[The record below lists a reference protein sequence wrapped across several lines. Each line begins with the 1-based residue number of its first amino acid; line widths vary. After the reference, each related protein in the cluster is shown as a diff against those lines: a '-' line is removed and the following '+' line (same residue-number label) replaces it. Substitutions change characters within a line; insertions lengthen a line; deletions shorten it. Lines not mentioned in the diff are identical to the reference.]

1 MGVPSSSPFTPPT
14 LSPLTVLPAS
24 MVKTP
29 QRPLHSPGLLSPAPP
44 PPPSPPR
51 WCCGEINATP
61 EEIQAMAAALQAFN
75 LRHLTRCTRA
85 CAPCTSCFGRCA
97 GGRCC
102 RGKQQAQEQG
112 DQQCVDE
119 ESKVEA
125 EAVQLIERFHSAL
138 PHAHAFLASTGQ
150 LPGRVPLRSM
160 SMGAVHKPPTAA
172 AGGMSARGGGDVEQ
186 GAAAGGGGGMHRSVS
201 DQGPQRRQ
209 QQQRDVSGGRA
220 TGRGA
225 PDQGLCCDPLQQ
237 Q

>member
-1 MGVPSSSPFTPPT
+1 
-14 LSPLTVLPAS
+14 
-24 MVKTP
+24 
-29 QRPLHSPGLLSPAPP
+29 
-44 PPPSPPR
+44 
-51 WCCGEINATP
+51 
-61 EEIQAMAAALQAFN
+61 MAAALQAFN

-119 ESKVEA
+119 ESLAEA

-160 SMGAVHKPPTAA
+160 SMGAVHKSPSAAA
-172 AGGMSARGGGDVEQ
+172 AGGLSARGGGDVEQ
-186 GAAAGGGGGMHRSVS
+186 GAAAAGGGGGGGGMHRSVS

-209 QQQRDVSGGRA
+209 QQQQQQRDVSGGRA
-220 TGRGA
+220 TGRGT